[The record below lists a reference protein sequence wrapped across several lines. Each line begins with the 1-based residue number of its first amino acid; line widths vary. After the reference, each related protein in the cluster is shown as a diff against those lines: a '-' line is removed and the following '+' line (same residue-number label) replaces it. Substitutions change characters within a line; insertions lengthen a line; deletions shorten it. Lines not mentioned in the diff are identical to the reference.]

1 MKRAKVTLITGGVRS
16 GKSSYAQRMALE
28 RASNPVYLATSRVW
42 DEEYRQRIERH
53 KADRGPQWTTV
64 EEERAL
70 SRHDYTGRTVVVDCV
85 TLWCTNFFYDL
96 DSDVNLTLEAVCSE
110 FDRLVEQA
118 ADLIFVTNEIGSGGI
133 SADACQRRFCDLQG
147 WVNQHIARAADEV
160 WWMVSGIPVKIK

>member
-70 SRHDYTGRTVVVDCV
+70 SRHDFTGRTVVVDCV

-96 DSDVNLTLEAVCSE
+96 DSDVNRTLEAVCSE

-160 WWMVSGIPVKIK
+160 WWMGSGIPVKIK

>member
-16 GKSSYAQRMALE
+16 GKSSYAQRMASE
-28 RASNPVYLATSRVW
+28 RTSNPVYLATSRVW

-70 SRHDYTGRTVVVDCV
+70 SRHDFTGRTVVVDCV

-96 DSDVNLTLEAVCSE
+96 DSDVNRTLEAVCSE

>member
-70 SRHDYTGRTVVVDCV
+70 SRHDFTGRTVVVDCV

-96 DSDVNLTLEAVCSE
+96 DSDVNRTLEAVCSE

-133 SADACQRRFCDLQG
+133 SADACQRRFCDLLG

>member
-16 GKSSYAQRMALE
+16 GKSSYAQRMASE

-42 DEEYRQRIERH
+42 DEEYWQRIERH

-70 SRHDYTGRTVVVDCV
+70 SRHDFTGRTVVVDCV

-96 DSDVNLTLEAVCSE
+96 DSDVNRTLEAVCSE

-133 SADACQRRFCDLQG
+133 SADACQRCFCDLQG

>member
-70 SRHDYTGRTVVVDCV
+70 SRHDFTGRTVVVDCV

-96 DSDVNLTLEAVCSE
+96 DSDVNLTLEGVCSE

>member
-70 SRHDYTGRTVVVDCV
+70 SRHDFTGRTVVVDCV

-96 DSDVNLTLEAVCSE
+96 DSDVNLTLEAVCFE

-147 WVNQHIARAADEV
+147 WVNQHIAHAADEV

>member
-70 SRHDYTGRTVVVDCV
+70 SRHDFTGRTVVVDCV

-96 DSDVNLTLEAVCSE
+96 DSDVNLTLEAVCFE

>member
-53 KADRGPQWTTV
+53 KADRGPQWTMV
-64 EEERAL
+64 EEERSL
-70 SRHDYTGRTVVVDCV
+70 SRQDFTGRTVVVDCV

-96 DSDVNLTLEAVCSE
+96 DSDVNRTLEAVCSE